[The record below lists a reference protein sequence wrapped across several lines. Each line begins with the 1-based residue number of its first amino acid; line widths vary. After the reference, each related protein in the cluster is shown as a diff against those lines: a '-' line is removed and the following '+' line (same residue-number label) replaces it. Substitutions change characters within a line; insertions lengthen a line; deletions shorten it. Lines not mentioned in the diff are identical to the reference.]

1 MGWRSLFDEW
11 LARRKGRRGLQ
22 SDIPRSARDVI
33 GPTGW
38 MWSKGWDAM
47 AENTSAYVK
56 SFDRRVPPSI
66 FVSERERNRHN
77 IPIPLSER
85 MVSEHGEKSD
95 DEETPA
101 QS

>member
-1 MGWRSLFDEW
+1 MGFKSFKAEW
-11 LARRKGRRGLQ
+11 FARRAGRRGLE
-22 SDIPRSARDVI
+22 SDLPRSARDVV

-56 SFDRRVPPSI
+56 SFDPKVPPSI
-66 FVSERERNRHN
+66 FISERERTRHN

-85 MVSEHGEKSD
+85 MVAEHAKKPEDKKTPPKS
-95 DEETPA
+95 
-101 QS
+101 